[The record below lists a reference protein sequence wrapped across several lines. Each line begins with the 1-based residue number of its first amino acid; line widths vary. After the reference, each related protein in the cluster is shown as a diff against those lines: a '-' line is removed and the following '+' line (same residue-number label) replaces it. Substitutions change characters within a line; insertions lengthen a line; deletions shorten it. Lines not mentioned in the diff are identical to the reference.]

1 MAQSKPASVR
11 AVSES
16 VALVV
21 QRWLDAPE
29 VTEALA
35 GARAA
40 IDELLWRRDIRAQAA
55 SVSAFSRI
63 RGAHDSAA
71 MEGADIAA
79 AENSPMG
86 RVVAA
91 AAALTGEV
99 PALVDVWGKAPLQA
113 LARLHAVAAHEHL
126 PAEKLGRP
134 RVDIETADDPLSLGT
149 APSALAASKRLTL
162 LADVASV
169 PTEVPALLV
178 AGIVHA
184 ELVSA
189 RPFAW
194 GSGLL
199 GRAAVRL
206 VLASR
211 GVDPSLFSVPESGMM
226 NVGRPAYVRALRSYE
241 NGEVDRYLIWFAQV
255 VASGAQSASAG
266 VPGQP

>member
-1 MAQSKPASVR
+1 VR
-11 AVSES
+11 AVTES
-16 VALVV
+16 VALFL
-21 QRWLDAPE
+21 QRWLDDPE
-29 VTEALA
+29 VSDALTR
-35 GARAA
+35 ARGA

-55 SVSAFSRI
+55 AVSAFSRV

-91 AAALTGEV
+91 AAAITGEV

-134 RVDIETADDPLSLGT
+134 RVDNETADDPLSLGV
-149 APSALAASKRLTL
+149 APQATAASQRLTL

-169 PTEVPALLV
+169 SAEVPALLV
-178 AGIVHA
+178 AGIIHA

-206 VLASR
+206 VIASR
-211 GVDPSLFSVPESGMM
+211 GVDPSLFSIPESGMM

-241 NGEVDRYLIWFAQV
+241 EAEVDKYLIWFAQAV
-255 VASGAQSASAG
+255 WSGAQSASTG
-266 VPGQP
+266 VPGQS

>member
-1 MAQSKPASVR
+1 VR
-11 AVSES
+11 AVPES
-16 VALVV
+16 IALVV

-29 VTEALA
+29 VSDALTEAR
-35 GARAA
+35 GA
-40 IDELLWRRDIRAQAA
+40 IDELLWSRDIRAQAA
-55 SVSAFSRI
+55 AVSAFSRI

-91 AAALTGEV
+91 AAAITGEA
-99 PALVDVWGKAPLQA
+99 PALVDVWGTAPLQA

-126 PAEKLGRP
+126 PTEQLGRP
-134 RVDIETADDPLSLGT
+134 RVDDEAADDPLNLGA
-149 APSALAASKRLTL
+149 APDAVAASRRLTL
-162 LADVASV
+162 LADIASV

-178 AGIVHA
+178 AGIIHA

-194 GSGLL
+194 GSGLV

-211 GVDPSLFSVPESGMM
+211 GVDPSLFSIPESGMM

-241 NGEVDRYLIWFAQV
+241 KGEVDKYLIWFAQAV
-255 VASGAQSASAG
+255 WSGAQSASAG
-266 VPGQP
+266 VPGES